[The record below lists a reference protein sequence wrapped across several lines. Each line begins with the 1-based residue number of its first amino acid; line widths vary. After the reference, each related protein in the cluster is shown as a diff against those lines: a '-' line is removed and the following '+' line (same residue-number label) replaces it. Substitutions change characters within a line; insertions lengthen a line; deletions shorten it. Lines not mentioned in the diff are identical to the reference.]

1 MNIFEKFEQSFE
13 RLMEGSVG
21 RLFRSPIQPAEI
33 GRKLERAMIS
43 RQVVSVDGTLVPN
56 DFRVTMHPLDMV
68 QFADYMT
75 SLTKQ
80 MEAWITET
88 AQDRGFKVVDR
99 VRVQIAADQGVPR
112 RAIQI
117 TAAIAD
123 RPAITPSAQEQIQR
137 TEVFRVIRETSGIT
151 PVRLLFVDG
160 PRKGEE
166 VVLRKAVTTLGR
178 ALDNDIIFETGDV
191 SRHHARLEFVEQG
204 LKVIDLDSTNGT
216 RVNGKVIRS
225 HPVQVGDEVT
235 FGTLKAS
242 VLPYAGKA

>member
-1 MNIFEKFEQSFE
+1 MNILDKFEQSFE
-13 RLMEGSVG
+13 RLMEGSIG

-33 GRKLERAMIS
+33 GRKLERAMVS
-43 RQVVSVDGTLVPN
+43 HQVVSVDGTLVPN

-80 MEAWITET
+80 MEAWIAET
-88 AQDRGFKVVDR
+88 SQDRGFRMVDR
-99 VRVQIAADQGVPR
+99 VRVQIAGDQSVPR

-123 RPAITPSAQEQIQR
+123 RPAVTPMAQDEIQR

-151 PVRLLFVDG
+151 PVRLLFIDG
-160 PRKGEE
+160 PRQGEE

-191 SRHHARLEFVEQG
+191 SRHHARLEFADQG
-204 LKVIDLDSTNGT
+204 LRVIDLDSTNGT

-225 HPVQVGDEVT
+225 HPVKVGDEVT

-242 VLPYAGKA
+242 VLPYSGKA

>member
-1 MNIFEKFEQSFE
+1 VNILDKFEQSFE
-13 RLMEGSVG
+13 RLMEGSIG

-43 RQVVSVDGTLVPN
+43 RQVMSIDGILVPN
-56 DFRVTMHPLDMV
+56 DYQVTMHPLDMV

-80 MEAWITET
+80 MEAWIAET
-88 AQDRGFKVVDR
+88 AQDRGFKTVDR

-123 RPAITPSAQEQIQR
+123 RPSITASAQEEIQR

-151 PVRLLFVDG
+151 PVRLLFIDG
-160 PRKGEE
+160 PRQGEE

-191 SRHHARLEFVEQG
+191 SRHHARLEFAGQG

-225 HPVQVGDEVT
+225 HAVQVGDEVT

-242 VLPYAGKA
+242 VLPYAGTA